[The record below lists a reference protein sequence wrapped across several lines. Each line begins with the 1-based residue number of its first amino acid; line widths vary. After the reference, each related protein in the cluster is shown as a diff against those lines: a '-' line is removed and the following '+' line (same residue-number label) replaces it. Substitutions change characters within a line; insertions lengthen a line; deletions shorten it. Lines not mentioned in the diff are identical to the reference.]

1 MILLA
6 SGALIGLGVAGY
18 GLFTA
23 QGTRSHSVP
32 PEDIALVNQRQILR
46 SDFMTQVQTQYT
58 TAFAQSSA
66 EQRLKTLNDMIDEEL
81 MVQRGLE
88 IDLPNFDP
96 DVRNALV
103 AGVELEVSADALAQQ
118 PTEAELR
125 AYYQEH
131 KDKYAS
137 EGVMQL
143 RDLVAKTDASL
154 AAQAAR
160 AVANQA
166 VMAARSG
173 QSLGWVI
180 ERFNLA
186 DSGRLMD
193 AGHVDTGDIFQFAV
207 RAKLDDALYNAAIAL
222 KDGEV
227 SEPIDEPDGV
237 HLIAM
242 VKHRFPVPQSF
253 EQASDRVWS
262 DLKTAAQ
269 AKVRAANI
277 NYLRGRADILLST
290 DARTLAGPAK

>member
-1 MILLA
+1 
-6 SGALIGLGVAGY
+6 
-18 GLFTA
+18 
-23 QGTRSHSVP
+23 
-32 PEDIALVNQRQILR
+32 
-46 SDFMTQVQTQYT
+46 
-58 TAFAQSSA
+58 
-66 EQRLKTLNDMIDEEL
+66 
-81 MVQRGLE
+81 
-88 IDLPNFDP
+88 
-96 DVRNALV
+96 
-103 AGVELEVSADALAQQ
+103 
-118 PTEAELR
+118 
-125 AYYQEH
+125 
-131 KDKYAS
+131 
-137 EGVMQL
+137 
-143 RDLVAKTDASL
+143 
-154 AAQAAR
+154 
-160 AVANQA
+160 
-166 VMAARSG
+166 
-173 QSLGWVI
+173 
-180 ERFNLA
+180 
-186 DSGRLMD
+186 MD

>member
-166 VMAARSG
+166 VVAARSG